1 MTLEGVGYIMFY
13 VRVRYFNMLDPAVT
27 GRIRA
32 IFLHAEKHVTIEEA
46 AAMLGRSE
54 AEILQAIEEGDI
66 EALSTCSGR
75 VIDTRELAEQA
86 THVWPLKVIEE
97 ALGRDASMV
106 MPAGLRC
113 KKLTVRVPAFVIQA
127 LHILAEE
134 NGEDADA
141 LLARELH
148 GLAVVHR
155 ERLAARIVEFDECA
169 DWPVIDYEK
178 AS

>member
-1 MTLEGVGYIMFY
+1 
-13 VRVRYFNMLDPAVT
+13 MLDPTTAE
-27 GRIRA
+27 RIRA

-46 AAMLGRSE
+46 AAMLGRTE
-54 AEILQAIEEGDI
+54 AEILRAIDDGDI
-66 EALSTCSGR
+66 EAFSTCSGR
-75 VIDTRELAEQA
+75 AIDTRELAEQA

-106 MPAGLRC
+106 MPDGLRC
-113 KKLTVRVPAFVIQA
+113 RKLAIRVPAFLIQA
-127 LHILAEE
+127 LHILAEG

-155 ERLAARIVEFDECA
+155 ERLAARIVDFDECA
-169 DWPVIDYEK
+169 DWPVVDYEK

>member
-1 MTLEGVGYIMFY
+1 
-13 VRVRYFNMLDPAVT
+13 MLDPTTVE
-27 GRIRA
+27 RIRA
-32 IFLHAEKHVTIEEA
+32 IFLHAEKHVTIEKA
-46 AAMLGRSE
+46 AAMLGRTE
-54 AEILQAIEEGDI
+54 AEILQGIEEGDI

-106 MPAGLRC
+106 MPDGLRC
-113 KKLTVRVPAFVIQA
+113 KKLTVRVPGFLIQA

-134 NGEDADA
+134 NGEDAEA

-148 GLAVVHR
+148 GLAVGYR
-155 ERLAARIVEFDECA
+155 GRLAERIVEFDDCA
-169 DWPVIDYEK
+169 DWPVIEYEK